1 MKKYFGVGHKS
12 LYFSHFSNVLVE
24 RNWNAKENFEY
35 SFIQIGFSKTC
46 QLLIISSDNI
56 ICKVLHLQCGNS
68 LAVVGSMWGNSRWP
82 LLPWLLSAQHFL
94 HHFLLRSHPASW
106 NPLSVAFMSLLLPYL
121 SSPEHLAIALML
133 PGYDLPQHPPLL

>member
-68 LAVVGSMWGNSRWP
+68 LAVVGSMWGKSGSVESFHVCTALRYGYQ
-82 LLPWLLSAQHFL
+82 AQRHF
-94 HHFLLRSHPASW
+94 
-106 NPLSVAFMSLLLPYL
+106 
-121 SSPEHLAIALML
+121 
-133 PGYDLPQHPPLL
+133 